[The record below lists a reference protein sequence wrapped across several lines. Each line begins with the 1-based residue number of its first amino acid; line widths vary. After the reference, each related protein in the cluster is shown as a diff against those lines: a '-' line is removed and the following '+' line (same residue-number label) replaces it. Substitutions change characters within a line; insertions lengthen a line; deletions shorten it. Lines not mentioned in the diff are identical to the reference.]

1 MEYSTYELNVVTM
14 ERMSK
19 RYSAV
24 TLYLSMASQENE
36 NVDDE
41 LSQAQKYLRQLKL
54 RISEQSKKNFV
65 LERDVRYLDS
75 RIALLIQNR
84 MALNEQNEMTNQ
96 FDDSSELQKG
106 IFPDDRKLQ
115 QYGNLFF
122 LLQTEPRHIA
132 TLCRLVSLSEI
143 DALLQTVMFTIYGN
157 QYESREEHLLLTMFQ
172 SVLSSE
178 FDSATEFVSLLR
190 ANTPI
195 SRMMTTYTRRGP
207 GQSYLKAVL
216 SERINYLYEHNEF
229 DLEINSLKVYDQM
242 IQKIEADTGCLPN
255 NLERSVTY
263 ETAAANDAVIAII
276 KPRIAMLMEIADSF
290 LSVIIDSIDIVPY
303 GIRWIC
309 KQIRSFTKRKY
320 PDSSDYSICSLIG
333 GFFFLRFINPA
344 IVTPHAYMLIDGSP
358 GEYLRRTLTLIAKML
373 QNLANK
379 PSYSKE
385 PYMTSLS
392 SFIDSNKLRVNK
404 FLNDLCEVGDFYET
418 LEMDQYVVLSKKG
431 LSLHITVNEMYST
444 HSLLEKHL
452 DILAPE
458 LDSHLRILINKLGP
472 APALLSRPENR
483 TIELPLYS
491 KWENS
496 ITTLNESLDISQA
509 DILFMEAKTIFV
521 QIIRSFPQGSKAIKQ
536 PLNLLLIAST
546 AATSKDA
553 LLVRKGIKA
562 IEYLKE
568 LSELKLIDPNDFYN
582 PLAEEVEQEIA
593 HLGSLYEKVMH
604 EIESLESVYK
614 TIEDHNEYLR
624 SQLEQYKSYLHN
636 VRIQSG
642 GRNEG
647 KIDGVM
653 GGVGVVSVGG
663 KERKQKKQQVL
674 GPYKYTHF
682 QLEKESV
689 IAESNV
695 PDDRRANIYFT
706 ITSPLPG
713 TFVISLYYKGRDR
726 GLLEL
731 DLKLDDL
738 LEMQKSNVQ
747 YLDLEYV
754 QFNVSK
760 ILQLVNRQ
768 FSRKKKNGDNFRLN
782 IGFLHFDFFFRID
795 AMADV
800 FHCVYCF
807 HVLIDYF
814 DKKRSVIQKLSKRDD
829 NIISRIQ
836 NIKSFLHDEVLF
848 PLFVTWNI
856 ISSSGHKSLRG
867 CIGTFKP
874 LPLKH
879 GLHSYA
885 LTSALNDSRFPPIS
899 EEEVPFLECS
909 VTLLTNFETIED
921 PLDWIIGLH
930 GLQISF
936 VYKNKHMSATY
947 LPCVAEEQN
956 WTKEETL
963 SNLLIKAGVNE
974 RVFNWRQINMKV
986 TRYQGSKA
994 ECTYDE
1000 YVKIVSSIN

>member
-1 MEYSTYELNVVTM
+1 M

-24 TLYLSMASQENE
+24 TLYLSMASHENE
-36 NVDDE
+36 DVNDE
-41 LSQAQKYLRQLKL
+41 LSKAQKYLRQLKS

-65 LERDVRYLDS
+65 LECDVRYLDS

-84 MALNEQNEMTNQ
+84 MALDEQNEMTGQ
-96 FDDSSELQKG
+96 FDDSSEPQKG
-106 IFPDDRKLQ
+106 VFPDDRKLQ

-143 DALLQTVMFTIYGN
+143 DGLLQTVMFTIYGN

-172 SVLSSE
+172 SVLSSQ
-178 FDSATEFVSLLR
+178 FDHATEFVSLLR

-207 GQSYLKAVL
+207 GQSYLKSVL
-216 SERINYLYEHNEF
+216 SERIKYLYEHELN
-229 DLEINSLKVYDQM
+229 LEINSLKVYDQ
-242 IQKIEADTGCLPN
+242 IVQEIECDTGHLPDD
-255 NLERSVTY
+255 LERSVSY
-263 ETAAANDAVIAII
+263 ETAAANQAVIAII

-290 LSVIIDSIDIVPY
+290 LNVIIDSIDIVPY

-309 KQIRSFTKRKY
+309 KQIRNLTKRKY

-358 GEYLRRTLTLIAKML
+358 GEHLRRTLTLIAKML

-418 LEMDQYVVLSKKG
+418 LEMDQYVALSKKG
-431 LSLHITVNEMYST
+431 LSLHITVNEIYST
-444 HSLLEKHL
+444 HALLEKHL

-458 LDSHLRILINKLGP
+458 SDSHLRILINKLGP
-472 APALLSRPENR
+472 APPLLSRSENR

-491 KWENS
+491 KWENF
-496 ITTLNESLDISQA
+496 ITNLNESLDINQT
-509 DILFMEAKTIFV
+509 DILFMEAKSVFV
-521 QIIRSFPQGSKAIKQ
+521 QIIRSFSQDSKVIRR
-536 PLNLLLIAST
+536 PLNLLLIANT
-546 AATSKDA
+546 AATSKDS
-553 LLVRKGIKA
+553 LLVRKGIRA

-582 PLAEEVEQEIA
+582 PLTQEVEQEIT
-593 HLGSLYEKVMH
+593 HLGSLYEEILH
-604 EIESLESVYK
+604 ETRSLESVYK

-636 VRIQSG
+636 VRIHSG

-647 KIDGVM
+647 KIYGVT
-653 GGVGVVSVGG
+653 GGIGVVSVGG
-663 KERKQKKQQVL
+663 KEKKQKKQQVL

-713 TFVISLYYKGRDR
+713 TFVISLHYKGRDR

-738 LEMQKSNVQ
+738 LEMQQSNVQ

-760 ILQLVNRQ
+760 TLQLVNRQ
-768 FSRKKKNGDNFRLN
+768 FSRKK
-782 IGFLHFDFFFRID
+782 
-795 AMADV
+795 
-800 FHCVYCF
+800 
-807 HVLIDYF
+807 
-814 DKKRSVIQKLSKRDD
+814 
-829 NIISRIQ
+829 
-836 NIKSFLHDEVLF
+836 
-848 PLFVTWNI
+848 
-856 ISSSGHKSLRG
+856 
-867 CIGTFKP
+867 
-874 LPLKH
+874 
-879 GLHSYA
+879 
-885 LTSALNDSRFPPIS
+885 
-899 EEEVPFLECS
+899 
-909 VTLLTNFETIED
+909 
-921 PLDWIIGLH
+921 
-930 GLQISF
+930 
-936 VYKNKHMSATY
+936 
-947 LPCVAEEQN
+947 
-956 WTKEETL
+956 
-963 SNLLIKAGVNE
+963 
-974 RVFNWRQINMKV
+974 
-986 TRYQGSKA
+986 
-994 ECTYDE
+994 
-1000 YVKIVSSIN
+1000 